1 MIVHVED
8 ANDNNPKFQ
17 PASLPI
23 QNVSEQAVNGTEVVV
38 LKVSGFIGATTCDF
52 QQCGILKSADSDE
65 HVQPFLKFS
74 NSRRSMLC
82 QGQDFWGTPVSPY
95 LYFRGTFANS
105 GGHTESI

>member
-38 LKVSGFIGATTCDF
+38 LKVSGFIGAATCDF

-65 HVQPFLKFS
+65 PVQPPSKFS
-74 NSRRSMLC
+74 NSK
-82 QGQDFWGTPVSPY
+82 
-95 LYFRGTFANS
+95 
-105 GGHTESI
+105 